1 MKNKL
6 LIIVILLLLIG
17 CSKEDKFY
25 LDKKYY
31 NNGEFISSSANT
43 ITKLNQD
50 KENYIVYIYNYYCTF
65 PTPCEDIFKNVLTK
79 YKIDIYSL
87 SYDEM
92 KKTDFYETI
101 KYSPSVAIIK
111 KGQIVAYLDTE
122 KDEDYN
128 IYQNEKDFD
137 NWLNKY
143 IYLTL

>member
-6 LIIVILLLLIG
+6 LILVILLLLTG

-31 NNGEFISSSANT
+31 NNGKFISSSSNT
-43 ITKLNQD
+43 ITNLNQD
-50 KENYIVYIYNYYCTF
+50 KENYVVYIYNYYCTF
-65 PTPCEDIFKNVLTK
+65 PIPCADIFKSVLTK

-92 KKTDFYETI
+92 KKTDLYETI

-111 KGQIVAYLDTE
+111 KGQIVAYLDAE